1 MRTDPVRLRAYQKP
15 KDDHHIARVRDAA
28 RAVDGDVWLPGPD
41 TDDGPAEACRLAE
54 IDGAVVGFTWLTR
67 WIEDDGTEVFLLT
80 GVVDPAHRGR
90 GHGTVLL
97 RHQQA
102 YASSLG
108 STMERTVL
116 AANADD
122 TQPDARELLLRNGF
136 RVAFTVVRMR
146 CPVPDVI
153 EPTVV
158 PFEIRPVLPEHHAAL
173 HAAIE
178 ECFVGGHGF
187 QPLDYED
194 YLAGVQDTD
203 LWVVAWDGAEVAGLI
218 TNEREAEGSVDS
230 PWVAV
235 RPKYRRR
242 GLASALLRRSLAT
255 MRANG
260 IAVATLRTVAE
271 NENDSVGLY
280 EKAGYRVIQ
289 RLPRYRKT
297 RSTPAS

>member
-1 MRTDPVRLRAYQKP
+1 MRLRPYEKP
-15 KDDHHIARVRDAA
+15 KDDNHIARVRDAA

-41 TDDGPAEACRLAE
+41 TDDGPAQACRLAE
-54 IDGAVVGFTWLTR
+54 ADGTVVGFTWLTR
-67 WIEDDGTEVFLLT
+67 WIEDDGTEVFLLS

-90 GHGTVLL
+90 GYGTAML

-102 YASSLG
+102 YASSLD

-122 TQPDARELLLRNGF
+122 TQPDVRELLLRNGF

-146 CPVPDVI
+146 CPVSEAAAPADL
-153 EPTVV
+153 
-158 PFEIRPVLPEHHAAL
+158 PFQIRPVLPEHHPAL
-173 HAAIE
+173 HAAIV
-178 ECFVGGHGF
+178 ECFTGGYGTE
-187 QPLDYED
+187 PLDYDD
-194 YLAGVQDTD
+194 YLAGVRDTD
-203 LWVVAWDGAEVAGLI
+203 LWVVAWDGAEIAGLV
-218 TNEREAEGSVDS
+218 TNEREADGTVDS

-235 RPKYRRR
+235 RPQYRRR

-260 IAVATLRTVAE
+260 ITVATLRTVAE

-280 EKAGYRVIQ
+280 EKAGYRVTQ
-289 RLPRYRKT
+289 RLPRYRKARLT
-297 RSTPAS
+297 LPPV